1 VKLFAKGK
9 VEKGAQQSAAP
20 AFSPIDRV
28 GLLGLLDQVVNGSQ
42 TGVLELHEPRGNWVY
57 AFQAGALTHASG
69 GRVRGARQAFDLL
82 WEFQSGECLFRP
94 GADPNL
100 AGNLYIDKG
109 RLQDLLGRSQAA
121 LQGPSA
127 PYIPP
132 DQQRPI
138 APAHWQPPAAA
149 PAWGAGGYPP
159 QQPYAQ
165 PQPGYPP
172 QQPQPQQG
180 YPQPQ
185 QGYPQPQP
193 QSYPQQQQPA
203 YPQQPSQGYPQPQ
216 QAGYPQQQPP
226 PGYPPAAYP
235 GAPYPGAPPQ
245 AQPYPQPGYPQA
257 PGGMRPP
264 AGQPQPQY
272 PAYPQPPA
280 MPPQAQPQAMPP
292 QAPAQAMPPQQP
304 MAVQP
309 PQAPPAP
316 ARPVTPPSFSVPPMA
331 IPRKREAPLP
341 TYQPPAAAPMPAAA
355 EPPKPAAPKDDLA
368 ALRASLVAQAPPV
381 AQAPSAPAWG
391 VRGGEAPVAPVVPMR
406 KGGKGKDK
414 SKDKGKDKAAKVAA
428 VPGKTAPKADSKL
441 MAAIKIQLIKFLLW
455 ACERRYSPDDHWT
468 LKDAFEI
475 STMELRDQFFSAFS
489 ESLKSSKKT
498 RQDNF
503 DDTDDM
509 AAGRMRGRGRRH

>member
-9 VEKGAQQSAAP
+9 VEKGAQQSPAP

-109 RLQDLLGRSQAA
+109 RLLDLLRRSQAA

-138 APAHWQPPAAA
+138 APATWQPGAQPA
-149 PAWGAGGYPP
+149 PSWGAGGYQQQPRYPQPPQPGYSPQQPPQGYPP
-159 QQPYAQ
+159 QQPGYPAQ
-165 PQPGYPP
+165 PP
-172 QQPQPQQG
+172 
-180 YPQPQ
+180 
-185 QGYPQPQP
+185 
-193 QSYPQQQQPA
+193 
-203 YPQQPSQGYPQPQ
+203 QGYPQPQ
-216 QAGYPQQQPP
+216 QAGYPPQQQA
-226 PGYPPAAYP
+226 PGFP
-235 GAPYPGAPPQ
+235 GAPYPAAPYPGAQPQ
-245 AQPYPQPGYPQA
+245 GQPYPQPAYPQA
-257 PGGMRPP
+257 PGAMTPP
-264 AGQPQPQY
+264 PGQPQPAY
-272 PAYPQPPA
+272 PAYP
-280 MPPQAQPQAMPP
+280 QPQAMPP
-292 QAPAQAMPPQQP
+292 QAMPPQAMPPQAMPQQAMPPQQP
-304 MAVQP
+304 MAAQP
-309 PQAPPAP
+309 PVAPPAP
-316 ARPVTPPSFSVPPMA
+316 HRPVTPPTFSVPPMA
-331 IPRKREAPLP
+331 IPRKREGTPLP
-341 TYQPPAAAPMPAAA
+341 SYQAPAAAPAPPAP
-355 EPPKPAAPKDDLA
+355 EPAKASAPKDDLA
-368 ALRASLVAQAPPV
+368 ALRASLVAQAPAV
-381 AQAPSAPAWG
+381 AQVPSAPAWG
-391 VRGGEAPVAPVVPMR
+391 VRGGEPIAPPVVPGR
-406 KGGKGKDK
+406 KGAKGKDK
-414 SKDKGKDKAAKVAA
+414 SKAKGAKVA
-428 VPGKTAPKADSKL
+428 VVQGKAAAPKADSKL
-441 MAAIKIQLIKFLLW
+441 KAAIKIQLIKFLLW

-475 STMELRDQFFSAFS
+475 STMELRDQFIGAFS
-489 ESLKSSKKT
+489 ESFKASKQK
-498 RQDNF
+498 REDNF

>member
-1 VKLFAKGK
+1 VKLFPKGK

-57 AFQAGALTHASG
+57 AFQAGAVTHASG

-109 RLQDLLGRSQAA
+109 RLQDLLRRSQAA

-132 DQQRPI
+132 DQQQQT
-138 APAHWQPPAAA
+138 APAAWQPGAQPA
-149 PAWGAGGYPP
+149 PSWGAGGYQQ
-159 QQPYAQ
+159 QQPRYPQ
-165 PQPGYPP
+165 PPQPGYP
-172 QQPQPQQG
+172 QQPPQGYPPQQG
-180 YPQPQ
+180 YPAQPP
-185 QGYPQPQP
+185 QGYPQQP
-193 QSYPQQQQPA
+193 P
-203 YPQQPSQGYPQPQ
+203 QGYPQPQ
-216 QAGYPQQQPP
+216 QAGYPPQQA
-226 PGYPPAAYP
+226 PGFP
-235 GAPYPGAPPQ
+235 GAPYPAAPYPGAQPQ
-245 AQPYPQPGYPQA
+245 GQPYPQPAYPQA
-257 PGGMRPP
+257 PGAVPPP
-264 AGQPQPQY
+264 AGQPQPAY
-272 PAYPQPPA
+272 PAYP
-280 MPPQAQPQAMPP
+280 QPQAMPP
-292 QAPAQAMPPQQP
+292 QAMPQQAMPPQQP
-304 MAVQP
+304 TAAQP
-309 PQAPPAP
+309 PVAPPAP
-316 ARPVTPPSFSVPPMA
+316 HRPVAPPSFSVPPMA
-331 IPRKREAPLP
+331 IPRKREAAPLP
-341 TYQPPAAAPMPAAA
+341 SYQPPAAASAPPAP
-355 EPPKPAAPKDDLA
+355 EPAKPSAPKDDLA

-381 AQAPSAPAWG
+381 ARASSAPAWG
-391 VRGGEAPVAPVVPMR
+391 VRGGEPVAPPVVPGR
-406 KGGKGKDK
+406 KGAKGKDK
-414 SKDKGKDKAAKVAA
+414 GKNKGPKVA
-428 VPGKTAPKADSKL
+428 VVQGKTAVPKADSKL
-441 MAAIKIQLIKFLLW
+441 KAAIKIQLIKFLLW

-489 ESLKSSKKT
+489 QSLKSTKKT
-498 RQDNF
+498 REDNF

>member
-9 VEKGAQQSAAP
+9 GEKGAQQSAAP

-109 RLQDLLGRSQAA
+109 RLQDLLRRSQAA

-138 APAHWQPPAAA
+138 APATWQPPAAA
-149 PAWGAGGYPP
+149 PAWGAGGYAP
-159 QQPYAQ
+159 QQPYPQ
-165 PQPGYPP
+165 PQQPGYPP
-172 QQPQPQQG
+172 QQPPQGYPQPPQG

-185 QGYPQPQP
+185 QPGYPQHPP
-193 QSYPQQQQPA
+193 
-203 YPQQPSQGYPQPQ
+203 QGYPQPQ

-235 GAPYPGAPPQ
+235 GGPYPGAQPPG
-245 AQPYPQPGYPQA
+245 QPYPQPGYPQA
-257 PGGMRPP
+257 PGEMRPP
-264 AGQPQPQY
+264 PGQPQPPY
-272 PAYPQPPA
+272 PAYPQPQP
-280 MPPQAQPQAMPP
+280 MPQ
-292 QAPAQAMPPQQP
+292 QAPPQAMPPQQP
-304 MAVQP
+304 IAAQP
-309 PQAPPAP
+309 PLAPPAP
-316 ARPVTPPSFSVPPMA
+316 ARQVTPPSFSVPPMA

-341 TYQPPAAAPMPAAA
+341 AYQPPAAAPMPAAA

-381 AQAPSAPAWG
+381 AQAPSVPAWG
-391 VRGGEAPVAPVVPMR
+391 VRGGQAPAAPVVPMR

-414 SKDKGKDKAAKVAA
+414 GKDKGAKVA
-428 VPGKTAPKADSKL
+428 VVQGKTAPKADSKL
-441 MAAIKIQLIKFLLW
+441 KAAIKIQLIKFLLW
-455 ACERRYSPDDHWT
+455 ACERRYSPEDHWT

-489 ESLKSSKKT
+489 QSLKSTKKT
-498 RQDNF
+498 REDNF

>member
-9 VEKGAQQSAAP
+9 VEKGAQQQSAAAP
-20 AFSPIDRV
+20 FSPIDRV

-57 AFQAGALTHASG
+57 AFQGGALTHASG

-82 WEFQSGECLFRP
+82 WEFQSGECSFRP

-109 RLQDLLGRSQAA
+109 RLQDLLRRSQAA

-138 APAHWQPPAAA
+138 APATWQPGAQPA
-149 PAWGAGGYPP
+149 PSWGAGGYQQQ
-159 QQPYAQ
+159 QQPR
-165 PQPGYPP
+165 
-172 QQPQPQQG
+172 

-185 QGYPQPQP
+185 QPGYAPQPPQGYPPQPQQQGYPTQPPQGYPQQP
-193 QSYPQQQQPA
+193 LQAYPQQQP
-203 YPQQPSQGYPQPQ
+203 QGYPQPQ
-216 QAGYPQQQPP
+216 QAGYPQQQQAP
-226 PGYPPAAYP
+226 YPA
-235 GAPYPGAPPQ
+235 APYPGQQPQ
-245 AQPYPQPGYPQA
+245 GQPYPQPAYPQA
-257 PGGMRPP
+257 PGAMTPP
-264 AGQPQPQY
+264 GQPQPAY
-272 PAYPQPPA
+272 PAYPQPQP
-280 MPPQAQPQAMPP
+280 MPP
-292 QAPAQAMPPQQP
+292 QAMPPQQP
-304 MAVQP
+304 MAAQP
-309 PQAPPAP
+309 PVAPPAP
-316 ARPVTPPSFSVPPMA
+316 HRPVTPPSFSVPPMA
-331 IPRKREAPLP
+331 IPRKREAAPLP
-341 TYQPPAAAPMPAAA
+341 SYQPPAAAPPPLAPEPA
-355 EPPKPAAPKDDLA
+355 KPSAPKDDLA

-391 VRGGEAPVAPVVPMR
+391 VRGGEPIAPPVVPGR
-406 KGGKGKDK
+406 KGAKGKDKGK
-414 SKDKGKDKAAKVAA
+414 SKDKGPKVAVVQGKAA
-428 VPGKTAPKADSKL
+428 APKADSKL

-475 STMELRDQFFSAFS
+475 STMELRDQFIGAFS
-489 ESLKSSKKT
+489 ESFKASKKK
-498 RQDNF
+498 REDNF
-503 DDTDDM
+503 DDADDNM